1 MKLRLTHNSIRIR
14 IQRSE
19 LAQLQETG
27 SIRNTVS
34 FPASTAFHFEIVIHQ
49 MPEVQAINE
58 NARISIRLPHS
69 IAQTWFNTTQVG
81 IESHLSLQGDD
92 LLHVLIEKDFP
103 CADRP
108 NEDKSETFWELVDKP
123 DPAC

>member
-19 LAQLQETG
+19 LAQLKETG
-27 SIRNTVS
+27 SITDSVS
-34 FPASTAFHFEIVIHQ
+34 FPTSDAFHFEIRMH
-49 MPEVQAINE
+49 PEKEIRASLE
-58 NARISIRLPHS
+58 SAKISICLPHEV
-69 IAQTWFNTTQVG
+69 AQTWFNTTQVG
-81 IESHLSLQGDD
+81 IETQLLLQGNAQ
-92 LLHVLIEKDFP
+92 LHVLIEKDFP

-123 DPAC
+123 DPTC